1 MAEYRRGN
9 YASAEEGLLAAEKA
23 GPNNR
28 NVTGTSPFYRAM
40 SLFRQGNQE
49 EARKLAIAAA
59 AKMKPLPM
67 DEDKPLASDA
77 DHDDLI
83 LWLAYKEAKAMIKFE
98 AAPPPKA
105 EKDKK

>member
-28 NVTGTSPFYRAM
+28 FVTGTSPFYRAM

-49 EARKLAIAAA
+49 EARKLVIAAV
-59 AKMKPLPM
+59 AKMKPLPK
-67 DEDKPLASDA
+67 DENNPLGSYA

-98 AAPPPKA
+98 TAPPSKA